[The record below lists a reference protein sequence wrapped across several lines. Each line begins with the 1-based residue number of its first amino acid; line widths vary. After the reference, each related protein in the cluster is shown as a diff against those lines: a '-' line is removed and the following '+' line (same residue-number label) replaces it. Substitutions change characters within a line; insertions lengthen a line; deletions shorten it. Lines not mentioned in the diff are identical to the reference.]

1 MNKQKVYIT
10 SNQYDYNKVK
20 GFSTK
25 RKAIKYIM
33 DDLAT
38 FCPLLYA
45 PDPNHHGYINFG
57 IYFDDAPYNS
67 DIIINYLCDQDE
79 ETISD
84 ILDGYYR
91 YGEVDI
97 E

>member
-1 MNKQKVYIT
+1 MDKQKVYIT
-10 SNQYDYNKVK
+10 LNKCDYNKVK
-20 GFSTK
+20 GFTTK

-33 DDLAT
+33 DDLVI
-38 FCPLLYA
+38 FCPLLYV

-67 DIIINYLCDQDE
+67 EIVINYLCVQDKE
-79 ETISD
+79 IIND
-84 ILDGYYR
+84 ILEGYYE
-91 YGEVDI
+91 YNEVVI

>member
-1 MNKQKVYIT
+1 MDKQKVYIIL
-10 SNQYDYNKVK
+10 NRYNYNKVK

-38 FCPLLYA
+38 FCPILFV
-45 PDPNHHGYINFG
+45 PDPNHYGYISFG
-57 IYFDDAPYNS
+57 KYFDDAPYNS
-67 DIIINYLCDQDE
+67 EIIINYLCVQSE
-79 ETISD
+79 EVIND
-84 ILDGYYR
+84 ILEDYYE
-91 YGEVDI
+91 YNEVVI